1 MGCGSSVASFVF
13 SPTVTRDP
21 SGTHSMFP
29 RELEQ
34 QFSFIPRWQGVQ
46 SALHSRRSAPADST
60 YPGGL
65 QLVESTDA
73 EPADVKC

>member
-21 SGTHSMFP
+21 SGTHSMFH
-29 RELEQ
+29 RELER
-34 QFSFIPRWQGVQ
+34 QFGFIPRWQGVQ
-46 SALHSRRSAPADST
+46 SALHSRRSAQVHST
-60 YPGGL
+60 YLGGL

-73 EPADVKC
+73 EPADTKC